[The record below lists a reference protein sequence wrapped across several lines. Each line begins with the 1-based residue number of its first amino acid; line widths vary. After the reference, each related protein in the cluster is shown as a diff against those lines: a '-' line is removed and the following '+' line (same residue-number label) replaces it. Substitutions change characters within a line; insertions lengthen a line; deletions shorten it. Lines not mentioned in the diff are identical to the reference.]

1 MSSTPSSRLM
11 DRPAA
16 GLARLA
22 SLDLSPAELRAQ
34 LGRVLTEGTHGLCF
48 SAYQPGQSPDRL
60 SQLSEGQVRERLE
73 RIAPHTRWVRTF
85 SCTDGNQH
93 APRIAHQ
100 LGLKTLVGAWLGKDA
115 ARNEAELAGLIALA
129 RAGHADLVAVGNEV
143 LYREDLTEEVL
154 VRDLERVKE
163 AVGDVPVGYV
173 DAYYLFAGRPRLVEA
188 CDVLM
193 VNCYPFWEYCALEH
207 SLAYLQEMHAR
218 AVAVAQGKRVLISE
232 TGWPSAGAPLGG
244 AVPGEDAALRYFLET
259 VRWTR
264 AAGIDCFYFSAFDE
278 AWKASHEGDR
288 GVSWGLWD
296 QDGKPKY
303 GR

>member
-1 MSSTPSSRLM
+1 MSSTPTSRLM

-16 GLARLA
+16 GLGRLA

-34 LGRVLTEGTHGLCF
+34 LKRVLAEGIHGLCF
-48 SAYQPGQSPDRL
+48 SAYLPGQSPDQL
-60 SQLSEGQVRERLE
+60 SQLGEAQIRERLE
-73 RIAPHTRWVRTF
+73 RLAPHTRWVRTF

-100 LGLKTLVGAWLGKDA
+100 LGLKTLVGAWLGTDSAK
-115 ARNEAELAGLIALA
+115 NEAELEGLISLA

-143 LYREDLTEEVL
+143 LYREDLTEEAL
-154 VRDLERVKE
+154 IQDLERVKE
-163 AVGDVPVGYV
+163 AVGGVPVGYV

-207 SLAYLQEMHAR
+207 SLSYMQEMYAR
-218 AVAVAQGKRVLISE
+218 AKAVSQGKPVLISE

-244 AVPGEDAALRYFLET
+244 AVPSEDGALRYFLET
-259 VRWTR
+259 MRWTKE
-264 AAGIDCFYFSAFDE
+264 AGIDCFYFSAYDE

-288 GVSWGLWD
+288 GVFWGLWD

-303 GR
+303 GP